1 MIFFGHNIILV
12 FCSSLF
18 HTFKTCRKRLLFY
31 KQSLFTIRALRGII
45 CDLEHLT
52 KFDWSGLLLIHKKA
66 DRYNIKNEFT
76 IPNTIFK
83 CSSIQNMTFR
93 DIYFNEKESLADLF
107 TIGNSIK
114 LHVVWY
120 IYYNLLYNNYKEIL
134 NKKDGNV

>member
-1 MIFFGHNIILV
+1 MIFFLVIIIIV
-12 FCSSLF
+12 FVVVFFIHLKHVERDYS
-18 HTFKTCRKRLLFY
+18 Y

-76 IPNTIFK
+76 IPNTIFR

-107 TIGNSIK
+107 TIGNSVK